1 MKQIVLTVILGPE
14 MGRRLEVPPAGATLG
29 RSSRMADLCLPD
41 GMLSR
46 IHCRF
51 FLEDGR
57 PMAQDLGSSNGTALN
72 GRPLGADPAVLAEG
86 DVVTVGETALR
97 VTLEG
102 EATPAATPPPGPSPE
117 PPAAGTPAPDAPVDL
132 GLSEA
137 PAEGAPARRGP
148 LLGLLAGLA
157 AIALLAVGAWLF
169 LRQGAAP
176 APDAARAL
184 PAAEA
189 VPFEF
194 RYERLAIDDRTLFRY
209 TLTFDNSGR
218 LALAI
223 DDLGAEDRSFSKE
236 KTLGPQARAAL
247 RREIVSSRYAA
258 IPLLYPERSE
268 SGALE
273 RRTLTLVFGPEIWA
287 RTAENVAN
295 RAFDRLCERLETFAR
310 TELGAWGTQY
320 SVAEL
325 RARGEEQLRVA
336 RRYWEQRE
344 LADDYLFKS
353 VSAYRAG
360 LSYLETLN
368 PKPAFAADLEAG
380 LREAEA
386 LLDERHRAA
395 LFAVDQAL
403 NTQRYDE
410 AIAALRGILRL
421 IPDRDDPR
429 NAEAS
434 ERLLSLENRYKKGG
448 R

>member
-1 MKQIVLTVILGPE
+1 MKQIVLTVLIGPG

-41 GMLSR
+41 GLLSR

-51 FLEDGR
+51 FLEGGR
-57 PMAQDLGSSNGTALN
+57 PMVQDLGSSNGTALN
-72 GRPLGADPAVLAEG
+72 GRPLGADPAALGPG

-102 EATPAATPPPGPSPE
+102 EAAPAPQPPPEAPAEAPAAPPP
-117 PPAAGTPAPDAPVDL
+117 ADAHVDL
-132 GLSEA
+132 GLSAARPEA
-137 PAEGAPARRGP
+137 APPSRRGP

-169 LRQGAAP
+169 LRQGRPAAP
-176 APDAARAL
+176 VDGRAL
-184 PAAEA
+184 PAAGEQ
-189 VPFEF
+189 PFEF
-194 RYERLAIDDRTLFRY
+194 RYERLAIDARTLFRY
-209 TLTFDNSGR
+209 TLTFDDSGR

-247 RREIVSSRYAA
+247 RREIVASRYAA

-273 RRTLTLVFGPEIWA
+273 RRALTLVFGPEIWS

-295 RAFDRLCERLETFAR
+295 QAFDRLCDRLEAFAR

-325 RARGEEQLRVA
+325 RERGEEQLRVA
-336 RRYWEQRE
+336 RRYWEQRD
-344 LADDYLFKS
+344 LADDYLFKC
-353 VSAYRAG
+353 VEAYRAG

-380 LREAEA
+380 LREAEG

-410 AIAALRGILRL
+410 AIGALRGILRL

-429 NAEAS
+429 NAEAT